1 MSCIVYMIHIAID
14 TGVSMQIHSLSKTMN
29 SVYSKEEFLAFLE
42 QHLSYIKDQ
51 GLTVVTITNTNA
63 YKHVGNFY
71 GILNELNIPMHYH
84 YVCMRVNGLAN
95 SSLYDGVE
103 TNIKLPSFPLLDQLK
118 NQYVASSK

>member
-1 MSCIVYMIHIAID
+1 MSCIVYMTYIAID
-14 TGVSMQIHSLSKTMN
+14 TGVSMQIHSLSKTIN

-84 YVCMRVNGLAN
+84 YVCMRINGLAN
-95 SSLYDGVE
+95 SSLYDGIE

>member
-1 MSCIVYMIHIAID
+1 
-14 TGVSMQIHSLSKTMN
+14 MQIHSLSKTMN

-84 YVCMRVNGLAN
+84 YVCMRINGLTN

>member
-1 MSCIVYMIHIAID
+1 MSCIVYMTYIAID

-84 YVCMRVNGLAN
+84 YVCMRINGLAN
-95 SSLYDGVE
+95 SSLYDGIE

-118 NQYVASSK
+118 NQFVASSK

>member
-1 MSCIVYMIHIAID
+1 MSCIVYMTYKAID
-14 TGVSMQIHSLSKTMN
+14 TGVSMQIHSLCKTMN

-42 QHLSYIKDQ
+42 QHLLYIKDQ

-84 YVCMRVNGLAN
+84 YVCMRVNGLSN
-95 SSLYDGVE
+95 SSLYDGIE

-118 NQYVASSK
+118 NQYVTSSK

>member
-1 MSCIVYMIHIAID
+1 MIHMAID
-14 TGVSMQIHSLSKTMN
+14 TGVSMQIHSLSKIMN

-84 YVCMRVNGLAN
+84 YVCMRINGLAN
-95 SSLYDGVE
+95 SSLYDGIE
-103 TNIKLPSFPLLDQLK
+103 TNIRLPSFPLLDQLK